1 RKLHEKFVAKLV
13 ARTKKFIVGHP
24 EKKGTQI
31 GPIIS
36 QRQHS
41 KIAAYIASGR
51 AEGAKLLCGG
61 VRPKGV
67 PKNGFYLSPAV
78 FAGADAEMKI
88 AREEIF
94 GPIACVIPF
103 KDESEAIALANDSAY
118 GLSASVWTRDV
129 GRVLRV
135 TRAVQSGVISV
146 NTSSSVHLEAPFGGF
161 KGSGLGRE
169 LGLKALDLYSE
180 VKNVFI
186 SNV

>member
-1 RKLHEKFVAKLV
+1 M
-13 ARTKKFIVGHP
+13 VGHP

-31 GPIIS
+31 GPVIS
-36 QRQHS
+36 ARQYD
-41 KIAAYIASGR
+41 KISGYIASGK

-67 PKNGFYLSPAV
+67 PPKGHYLLPAI
-78 FAGADAEMKI
+78 FAGAEDNMKI
-88 AREEIF
+88 VREEIF
-94 GPIACVIPF
+94 GPVLCVIPF
-103 KDESEAIALANDSAY
+103 EDEDEAIRLANDSAY
-118 GLSASVWTRDV
+118 GLSASLWTRDV

-146 NTSSSVHLEAPFGGF
+146 NTSSSVHLEAPFGGY
-161 KGSGLGRE
+161 KSSGLGRE

>member
-1 RKLHEKFVAKLV
+1 VA
-13 ARTKKFIVGHP
+13 A
-24 EKKGTQI
+24 
-31 GPIIS
+31 
-36 QRQHS
+36 
-41 KIAAYIASGR
+41 
-51 AEGAKLLCGG
+51 
-61 VRPKGV
+61 
-67 PKNGFYLSPAV
+67 
-78 FAGADAEMKI
+78 
-88 AREEIF
+88 
-94 GPIACVIPF
+94 VIPF
-103 KDESEAIALANDSAY
+103 KDENEAIALANDSAY

-186 SNV
+186 SNI